1 LTIKT
6 QVVKLLLG
14 NKNVAC
20 IPLYN
25 GLRIQ
30 VLPNITYLPA
40 CQKHHFAAFIQDPA
54 ILVIWDDDPNNLL
67 SRAQNVEDQLV
78 KMVWK
83 RGEAE
88 NEKSSTAAPSKTRS
102 RSPSICAKEIY
113 DARYSNNDESLAE
126 SPRRI
131 VLIQAILTAITLILV
146 IAAIGAGWRQVAME
160 VSADKGWIR
169 LGFVA
174 VAPLQIWLALVS

>member
-1 LTIKT
+1 MTS
-6 QVVKLLLG
+6 
-14 NKNVAC
+14 
-20 IPLYN
+20 IPLHN

-54 ILVIWDDDPNNLL
+54 ILIVWDDEPNHLL

-78 KMVWK
+78 KMVWNH
-83 RGEAE
+83 GEAE
-88 NEKSSTAAPSKTRS
+88 NEKSSTAVPSKMGS
-102 RSPSICAKEIY
+102 DPPSICVNDIY
-113 DARYSNNDESLAE
+113 SSRNSNNDESLAE
-126 SPRRI
+126 APRRI
-131 VLIQAILTAITLILV
+131 VLIQPVLTAITLILV

-160 VSADKGWIR
+160 VAADKGWIR

-174 VAPLQIWLALVS
+174 VAPLQIWLALVN